1 LIKVLTGNK
10 AAAHGVRLSRPDVIA
25 MYPITPQTPLAE
37 ELAHFHADGQLDC
50 EMVEVEG
57 EHTSMSV
64 ITAAGVAGGRVFTA
78 TSSWGLAYM
87 NEALMYCAGM
97 RVPAVMVDVTRET
110 PSMRGVGGG
119 RQDIMSI
126 RDSGWIQIEPETCQE
141 ILDSVIMAYRLAEDP
156 EILLPVVVAYD
167 GFYLSHLS
175 ERVDIPDQAAV
186 DKFLAPVKNSGRT
199 TLLSGE
205 NLHFSPSIVGKEFA
219 EYRYKTMQAFEAA
232 KTKFVEVERE
242 FKAAFG
248 REYGGMVDTY
258 RADDAEIL
266 ILTAGSCAGTA
277 RVVVDAA
284 RDRGLKAG
292 LARMRMFRP
301 YPRER
306 LTEVLE
312 GKKAVAV
319 IDRSVCLGWNC
330 GHLYMEMRA
339 AMADMVNPPKTTI
352 DFIDGLC
359 NTDITYDHI
368 DKALNF
374 TAAAMKGQKVA
385 ETNWLTWD

>member
-1 LIKVLTGNK
+1 MIKVLTGNK
-10 AAAHGVRLSRPDVIA
+10 AAAHGVLLSRPDVVA

-37 ELAHFHADGQLDC
+37 ELAHFHAQGQLNC

-57 EHTSMSV
+57 EHTAMSV
-64 ITAAGVAGGRVFTA
+64 ITGAGVAGGRVFTA

-156 EILLPVVVAYD
+156 DILLPVVVAYD

-175 ERVDIPDQAAV
+175 ERVDIPGQQAV
-186 DKFLAPVKNSGRT
+186 DDFLAPVKNSLRPK
-199 TLLSGE
+199 LVSE
-205 NLHFSPSIVGKEFA
+205 KNLHFSPSIVGKEFA
-219 EYRYKTMQAFEAA
+219 EYRYKTMQAFERA
-232 KTKFVEVERE
+232 KTKIESIEKE
-242 FKAAFG
+242 FEALFG
-248 REYGGMVDTY
+248 RYYGGMVDTY
-258 RADDAEIL
+258 RSEDAEIL

-277 RVVVDAA
+277 RVVIDQA
-284 RDRGLKAG
+284 RERGIKAG
-292 LARMRMFRP
+292 LARMRVFRP

-306 LTEVLE
+306 LAEVLA
-312 GKKAVAV
+312 GKKGVAV
-319 IDRSVCLGWNC
+319 LDRSICLGWNC
-330 GHLYMEMRA
+330 GHLYMEA
-339 AMADMVNPPKTTI
+339 KAVLSDMEEPPRMF

-359 NTDITYDHI
+359 NTDITSDHI
-368 DKALNF
+368 EKALYV
-374 TAAAMKGQKVA
+374 TAAALAGRKTA
-385 ETNWLTWD
+385 ETNWLIWDE

>member
-1 LIKVLTGNK
+1 MIKVLTGNK
-10 AAAHGVRLSRPDVIA
+10 AAANGVRLSRPDVIA

-37 ELAHFHADGQLDC
+37 ELAHFYAEGRLDC
-50 EMVEVEG
+50 EMVEVES

-64 ITAAGVAGGRVFTA
+64 ITGACVAGGRVFTA

-175 ERVDIPDQAAV
+175 EPVDIPKQEDV
-186 DKFLAPVKNSGRT
+186 DRFLARVNNSKRLNLAT
-199 TLLSGE
+199 
-205 NLHFSPSIVGKEFA
+205 NKKLHFGISINGEDFA
-219 EYRYKTMQAFEAA
+219 EYRYKTSQALERV
-232 KTKFVEVERE
+232 KTKIEEVEKE
-242 FKAAFG
+242 FQTIFG
-248 REYGGMVDTY
+248 RQYGGMVDTY
-258 RADDAEIL
+258 RANDAEIL

-277 RVVVDAA
+277 RVVIDQA
-284 RDRGLKAG
+284 REKGIKAG
-292 LARMRMFRP
+292 LARIRMFRP
-301 YPRER
+301 YPREKIC
-306 LTEVLE
+306 EVLD
-312 GKKAVAV
+312 GKRAVAV
-319 IDRSVCLGWNC
+319 IDRSICLGWNC
-330 GHLYMEMRA
+330 GHLFMEA
-339 AMADMVNPPKTTI
+339 KAVLSDMHKPPKMI
-352 DFIDGLC
+352 DFIDGLAS
-359 NTDITYDHI
+359 TDITSDHI
-368 DKALNF
+368 KKALAVTVAALEGKE
-374 TAAAMKGQKVA
+374 TAEV
-385 ETNWLTWD
+385 NWLIWD

>member
-1 LIKVLTGNK
+1 MIKVLTGNK
-10 AAAHGVRLSRPDVIA
+10 AAANGVLLSRPDVVA

-37 ELAHFHADGQLDC
+37 ELAHFHAEGQLDC

-57 EHTSMSV
+57 EHTAMSV
-64 ITAAGVAGGRVFTA
+64 ITGAGVAGGRVFTA

-97 RVPAVMVDVTRET
+97 RIPAVMVDVTRET

-156 EILLPVVVAYD
+156 EVLLPVVVAYD

-175 ERVDIPDQAAV
+175 ERVDIPDQKAV
-186 DKFLAPVKNSGRT
+186 DKFLEPVKNSSRT
-199 TLLSGE
+199 SLVSGK

-219 EYRYKTMQAFEAA
+219 EYRYKTMEAFERAKEKIEAIEQEFAA
-232 KTKFVEVERE
+232 I
-242 FKAAFG
+242 FG
-248 REYGGMVDTY
+248 RHYGGMVDTY
-258 RADDAEIL
+258 RSEDAEIL

-277 RVVVDAA
+277 RVVIDQA
-284 RDRGLKAG
+284 REKGIKAG
-292 LARMRMFRP
+292 LARMRVFRP

-306 LTEVLE
+306 LAEVFA
-312 GKKAVAV
+312 GKKGVAV

-330 GHLYMEMRA
+330 GHLHMEA
-339 AMADMVNPPKTTI
+339 KAVLADMVNPPRMV

-359 NTDITYDHI
+359 NTDITADHI
-368 DKALNF
+368 EKALYV
-374 TAAAMKGQKVA
+374 TVAALNGKETA
-385 ETNWLTWD
+385 ETNWLIWD

>member
-1 LIKVLTGNK
+1 MIKVLTGNK
-10 AAAHGVRLSRPDVIA
+10 AAAHGVRLARPDVVA

-37 ELAHFHADGQLDC
+37 ELAHFHAEGQLDC

-57 EHTSMSV
+57 EHTAMSV
-64 ITAAGVAGGRVFTA
+64 ITGAGVAGGRVFTA

-97 RVPAVMVDVTRET
+97 RIPAVMVDVTRET

-126 RDSGWIQIEPETCQE
+126 RDSGWIQIEPETNQE

-156 EILLPVVVAYD
+156 EVLLPVVVAYD

-175 ERVDIPDQAAV
+175 ERVDIPSQEDV
-186 DKFLAPVKNSGRT
+186 DKFLAPVKNSARP
-199 TLLSGE
+199 TLASGE
-205 NLHFSPSIVGKEFA
+205 LLHFSPSIVGKEFA
-219 EYRYKTMQAFEAA
+219 EYRYKTMQAFEKVKSKIEAIE
-232 KTKFVEVERE
+232 KE
-242 FKAAFG
+242 FAEIFG
-248 REYGGMVDTY
+248 RSYGGMVDTY

-266 ILTAGSCAGTA
+266 ILTAGSCSGTA

-284 RDRGLKAG
+284 REKGVKAG

-301 YPRER
+301 YPREK
-306 LTEVLE
+306 LCEVLE

-319 IDRSVCLGWNC
+319 IDRSICLGWNC
-330 GHLYMEMRA
+330 GHLYMEA
-339 AMADMVNPPKTTI
+339 KAVLSDMSKPPLMV

-368 DKALNF
+368 EKALYV
-374 TAAAMKGQKVA
+374 TDAALKGKKTP
-385 ETNWLTWD
+385 ETNWLIWD